1 MIISTCL
8 VQEGQ
13 ILEGVKTKLHARLN
27 EFTNAKFDSNADVK
41 WTEVPDGSG
50 YTAAQPST
58 SSIVSLVANR
68 SLEQETRISML
79 HELCELWAKETGCS
93 LDEIVGVIN
102 DPVAS

>member
-8 VQEGQ
+8 VQKGQ
-13 ILEGVKTKLHARLN
+13 ISGEVKAALHARLD
-27 EFTNAKFDSNADVK
+27 EFTNAKFGSHAEIK
-41 WTEVPDGSG
+41 WTEIPKGSG

-68 SLEQETRISML
+68 SLEQEVRIPL
-79 HELCELWAKETGCS
+79 LLELCELWSRETGCS

-102 DPVAS
+102 DPAVN